1 MDAALDFYDVVVIG
15 AGSTGENVAGRVAG
29 HGLSVAIV
37 ESHLVGGDCSY
48 YACTPSKAML
58 RPPHVLA
65 EARAV
70 AGAREAA
77 TGTLSVDAVLE
88 RRDKFAS
95 HWKDDGQLPWLRDH
109 GIDLVRGRGR
119 LSGVREVTVETDAG
133 VRVLDARR
141 AVAICTGSDPLVP
154 DIPGLRAARPWTN
167 REAISAPRVPESLI
181 VIGGGAVGCELASAW
196 KSLGADVTMLI
207 REERPLVKMEAFAGD
222 AVLGALRDLGI
233 WVVTETSVVGV
244 DRRTDGTVDVT
255 LGDGAVVHAHEAL
268 VATGRQ
274 PRTRDLGLEVVGLDP
289 GEWLDVDDHL
299 RVRAV
304 AEGWLYAAGDVTNRA
319 LLTHMGKYQARICG
333 DVIAAGDDGAEA
345 CPTAIADS
353 IAVTRVVF
361 TDPEVASVGLSEAA
375 AREQKIN
382 VKVVDFDIGQ
392 IAGGRLHSD
401 DYHGQARLVVDD
413 DRHVIVGATFVG
425 RGVSELLH
433 SATIAIVGVVTLD
446 RLRHAVPAFPT
457 ISEVWLRLL
466 EALGY

>member
-1 MDAALDFYDVVVIG
+1 MDETLDSYDVVVIG

-29 HGLSVAIV
+29 HGMSVAIV

-95 HWKDDGQLPWLRDH
+95 HWKDDSQLPWLRDH

-154 DIPGLRAARPWTN
+154 DIPGLRAAQPWTN
-167 REAISAPRVPESLI
+167 REAISAPRVPESLA
-181 VIGGGAVGCELASAW
+181 VIGGGAVGVELASAW
-196 KSLGADVTMLI
+196 KSLGADVTMLV
-207 REERPLVKMEAFAGD
+207 REERPLAKMETFAGD
-222 AVLGALRDLGI
+222 AVLGALRELGI
-233 WVVTETSVVGV
+233 WVVTETTVVEV
-244 DRRTDGTVDVT
+244 DRKADGTVDAT
-255 LGDGAVVHAHEAL
+255 LGDGAVVHAQEVL
-268 VATGRQ
+268 VATGRE
-274 PRTRDLGLEVVGLDP
+274 PRTRDLGLEVVGLAP
-289 GEWLDVDDHL
+289 GEWIDVDDHL

-304 AEGWLYAAGDVTNRA
+304 AEGWLYAAGDVTHRA

-333 DVIAAGDDGAEA
+333 DVIAAGDEGAA
-345 CPTAIADS
+345 SCPAAIADS

-375 AREQKIN
+375 AREQKVN

-392 IAGGRLHSD
+392 IAGARLHSD

-433 SATIAIVGVVTLD
+433 SATIAIVGEVTLE

-457 ISEVWLRLL
+457 ISEIWLRLL
-466 EALGY
+466 ETLGY

>member
-1 MDAALDFYDVVVIG
+1 
-15 AGSTGENVAGRVAG
+15 
-29 HGLSVAIV
+29 
-37 ESHLVGGDCSY
+37 
-48 YACTPSKAML
+48 ML

-77 TGTLSVDAVLE
+77 TGALAVDEVLK

-109 GIDLVRGRGR
+109 DIDLIRGPGR
-119 LSGVREVTVETDAG
+119 LSGVREVTVETEG
-133 VRVLDARR
+133 TPRTLHARR

-154 DIPGLRAARPWTN
+154 DIPGLRAAKPWTN
-167 REAISAPRVPESLI
+167 REAISAARVPESLA

-196 KSLGADVTMLI
+196 RSLGADVTMII
-207 REERPLVKMEAFAGD
+207 REERPLPQMETFAGD
-222 AVLGALRDLGI
+222 AILGALRALGI
-233 WVVTETSVVGV
+233 RVVTETTVVEAG
-244 DRRTDGTVDVT
+244 RRADGSVDVT
-255 LGDGAVVHAHEAL
+255 LGDGAGVHAQELL
-268 VATGRQ
+268 VATGRT
-274 PRTRDLGLEVVGLDP
+274 PRTRGLGLEVVGIGP
-289 GEWLDVDDHL
+289 GQWIEVDDHL

-304 AEGWLYAAGDVTNRA
+304 ADGWLYAAGDVTHRA

-333 DVIAAGDDGAEA
+333 DVIAAGDDGAA
-345 CPTAIADS
+345 TCPAAIADS
-353 IAVTRVVF
+353 IAVPRVVF
-361 TDPEVASVGLSEAA
+361 TDPEVASVGRTEAA
-375 AREQKIN
+375 AREEKVN

-392 IAGGRLHSD
+392 VAGARLHSD
-401 DYHGQARLVVDD
+401 SYHGQARLVVDD

-433 SATIAIVGVVTLD
+433 AATIAIVGEVTLD

-466 EALGY
+466 ETLGY

>member
-1 MDAALDFYDVVVIG
+1 MDETLDSYDVVVIG

-154 DIPGLRAARPWTN
+154 DIPGLRAAQPWTN
-167 REAISAPRVPESLI
+167 REAISAPRVPESLA
-181 VIGGGAVGCELASAW
+181 VIGGGAVGSELASAW

-207 REERPLVKMEAFAGD
+207 REERPLVKMEAF
-222 AVLGALRDLGI
+222 
-233 WVVTETSVVGV
+233 
-244 DRRTDGTVDVT
+244 
-255 LGDGAVVHAHEAL
+255 
-268 VATGRQ
+268 
-274 PRTRDLGLEVVGLDP
+274 
-289 GEWLDVDDHL
+289 
-299 RVRAV
+299 
-304 AEGWLYAAGDVTNRA
+304 
-319 LLTHMGKYQARICG
+319 
-333 DVIAAGDDGAEA
+333 
-345 CPTAIADS
+345 
-353 IAVTRVVF
+353 
-361 TDPEVASVGLSEAA
+361 
-375 AREQKIN
+375 
-382 VKVVDFDIGQ
+382 
-392 IAGGRLHSD
+392 
-401 DYHGQARLVVDD
+401 
-413 DRHVIVGATFVG
+413 
-425 RGVSELLH
+425 
-433 SATIAIVGVVTLD
+433 
-446 RLRHAVPAFPT
+446 
-457 ISEVWLRLL
+457 
-466 EALGY
+466 